1 MISSDNGAIKIDG
14 CLMSVLKDALSLIYA
29 VDMTLKKYP
38 KVSHLYKDY
47 LKRVASDDMQ
57 DSITDFIQFDSEEEL
72 KKFMNNMKSG
82 EGKRGTFEDMFGDL
96 FS

>member
-1 MISSDNGAIKIDG
+1 MISSDNGVIKIEG
-14 CLMSVLKDALSLIYA
+14 NPMSVLKDALGLICA
-29 VDMTLKKYP
+29 VDMALKKYP
-38 KVSHLYKDY
+38 ELSHLYKDS

-57 DSITDFIQFDSEEEL
+57 DSIAYLKQFDSEEEL
-72 KKFMNNMKSG
+72 KKYMTNMKSG